1 MFLAILL
8 KKGHITLLISCTP
21 TYGWCNAAWCTAL
34 CRSCRW
40 SCLLCTPHKHQALLS
55 SPKHDHSQLAAEKQT
70 KKKKKP
76 NNLHVENRHI
86 LTAVQQMTTAEN
98 PFSSKSKVNISE
110 QEAVQISWRSALQH
124 FNIKLQIGGERF
136 NRLPHT
142 ARRYRR
148 WNCPASTECR
158 PSPCWPGRRRS
169 RSLQR
174 SSTACTHLDLEG
186 SKTNRSKV
194 FTLTL
199 AWLVSSSETPL
210 CRQA

>member
-1 MFLAILL
+1 MLLGVLPFVDLAGGVVSFAHPTSIRHCCRAQNTITANSLQKNKQKR
-8 KKGHITLLISCTP
+8 KKT
-21 TYGWCNAAWCTAL
+21 
-34 CRSCRW
+34 
-40 SCLLCTPHKHQALLS
+40 
-55 SPKHDHSQLAAEKQT
+55 
-70 KKKKKP
+70 P

-86 LTAVQQMTTAEN
+86 LTTVQQMTTAEN

-124 FNIKLQIGGERF
+124 FNIKLQIGAERF